1 MKHHSCHP
9 PSKFDMLLF
18 SILIK
23 LLNLHILIFNVLPT
37 FYLTLYIRK
46 ALENF
51 IAASNCLLETC
62 WYSEL

>member
-23 LLNLHILIFNVLPT
+23 LLNLHILIDFERLANILFNP
-37 FYLTLYIRK
+37 LY
-46 ALENF
+46 
-51 IAASNCLLETC
+51 
-62 WYSEL
+62 